1 MIEPVTVTSPC
12 VGLCC
17 LDNSD
22 ICVGCFRTLDE
33 IKAWSQVDDKT
44 RLMFIANAKHRDDVH
59 KSKVT
64 ERLFDETTA

>member
-1 MIEPVTVTSPC
+1 MIEPVPVASPC

-22 ICVGCFRTLDE
+22 ICVGCFRSLDE

-44 RLMFIANAKHRDDVH
+44 RLVFIGNAKQRNEAR
-59 KSKVT
+59 KNNVT
-64 ERLFDETTA
+64 EDRFDETIA